1 MTAVNK
7 ESRSSARTPGSDSRG
22 ASVIVNVVD
31 VLRCFTTERPEVGVT
46 DIAAEVGLHK
56 SSVSRILATLEQ
68 ERIVERD
75 QETRK
80 FRLGLGLIAITG
92 PLLANLNVR
101 RVAYPVLNDLCER
114 SGETAVLN
122 IWDGGESVSV
132 EQIPSKRNVK
142 HTSVMG
148 SRYATGL
155 SATVQMFLAH
165 ETRDQALELIDSG
178 AISLPAQTDTGE
190 YLKRLQ
196 SAREAGFAINYGE
209 TSQDE
214 VGVAAPVFDHRG
226 QLVACVMI
234 AAPYYRVSTEV
245 LQDLTRQTMRAAAEV
260 SVRLGHLPGT

>member
-1 MTAVNK
+1 MTAVNN
-7 ESRSSARTPGSDSRG
+7 ESRSSTRGSGNDSRG

-46 DIAAEVGLHK
+46 EIAMEVGLHK

-101 RVAYPVLNDLCER
+101 QVAYPVLNELCER
-114 SGETAVLN
+114 SGETSVLS

-165 ETRDQALELIDSG
+165 ETRDQAMELITSG
-178 AISLPAQTDTGE
+178 AIGLPVQTDTEE
-190 YLKRLQ
+190 YLKRLKA
-196 SAREAGFAINYGE
+196 AREAGYAINYGE

-234 AAPYYRVSTEV
+234 AAPYYRVSTAV
-245 LQDLTRQTMRAAAEV
+245 LQDLTNQTMRAAAEV
-260 SVRLGHLPGT
+260 SVRLGHQPRT